1 MHLSRAL
8 EFEAIRE
15 RPRSNISSRRGGRLC
30 PAGTLAGRNSYSRIV
45 IRRSQGENVGHL
57 HPSFTVGRY
66 GHLQFCRV
74 PTSFAARPIVQT
86 LLERHRLDSSY
97 GHSSAPSGEAIY
109 TPFLG
114 MIVECSTT
122 REAAQV
128 AAAHR
133 RLAAA
138 DLASLLPMEFEAIVA
153 SLSSGMSESVRRSMR
168 ERAREMRRRD
178 CF

>member
-1 MHLSRAL
+1 M
-8 EFEAIRE
+8 
-15 RPRSNISSRRGGRLC
+15 
-30 PAGTLAGRNSYSRIV
+30 
-45 IRRSQGENVGHL
+45 
-57 HPSFTVGRY
+57 
-66 GHLQFCRV
+66 
-74 PTSFAARPIVQT
+74 QT
-86 LLERHRLDSSY
+86 LLERPRPDSSY

-114 MIVECSTT
+114 TIVECSTT

-128 AAAHR
+128 ASAHR

-168 ERAREMRRRD
+168 ERAREVRRRD
-178 CF
+178 SF